1 MAKLDSLIR
10 VRRYAVEEKQKALA
24 ELYRQTERF
33 EIRRKQFEVEL
44 MKEREA
50 LVRETAPEMLAY
62 FGRYSQIVKRDLG
75 RIDAELKKLD
85 VRIGMMQ
92 DDIRTAFADLKRIE
106 IVHNRR
112 LATERKAQDDKESA
126 EMDAIGIDGFRRNA
140 E

>member
-33 EIRRKQFEVEL
+33 EIRRKQFEAEL

-112 LATERKAQDDKESA
+112 LASERKAQDDKESA
-126 EMDAIGIDGFRRNA
+126 EMDAIGLERFHREDV
-140 E
+140 